1 MIKCCRFQGI
11 KITNKNV
18 QFQKISIPMPPQ
30 GRLTEI
36 PKLKEE
42 DFFFKGKYDTKIEFA
57 ATMGSSS

>member
-11 KITNKNV
+11 KITNQNV

-42 DFFFKGKYDTKIEFA
+42 DFFLKENMTLK
-57 ATMGSSS
+57 